1 MDELR
6 VWLTRLAAP
15 LAFLAAA
22 TVLVVVVQRAL
33 DERDGSAGTTGVEQ
47 PAEPAVETQT
57 EGGDGGSRSEREFYR
72 IRAGDTLEG
81 IATQFETT
89 VDELLL
95 LNPDIDPLALEPGDR
110 IRVA

>member
-6 VWLTRLAAP
+6 IWLTRLAAP

-33 DERDGSAGTTGVEQ
+33 DDRGGTATTTTVVEPAG
-47 PAEPAVETQT
+47 PAVETQA
-57 EGGDGGSRSEREFYR
+57 ENGGDEPGGNREFYR

-81 IATQFETT
+81 IATQFDTT

-95 LNPDIDPLALEPGDR
+95 LNPEIDPLALEPGER